1 MGIFASGSGLI
12 GVALGIERNGVAFY
26 EGLAESKHGLKGTS
40 AYRYL
45 ADKEREHI
53 DTFQRMLGSLKGD
66 HLPEEVTDEYQ
77 DYLKALVDSSVFT
90 DDQVARDTA
99 LKVSSDAEAIQIGIG
114 TEKDSI
120 LFYSELRGL
129 VRRPDRDT
137 LDRIISEE
145 KSHLRQLRD
154 MKSDLAR

>member
-1 MGIFASGSGLI
+1 
-12 GVALGIERNGVAFY
+12 
-26 EGLAESKHGLKGTS
+26 
-40 AYRYL
+40 
-45 ADKEREHI
+45 
-53 DTFQRMLGSLKGD
+53 LKGD